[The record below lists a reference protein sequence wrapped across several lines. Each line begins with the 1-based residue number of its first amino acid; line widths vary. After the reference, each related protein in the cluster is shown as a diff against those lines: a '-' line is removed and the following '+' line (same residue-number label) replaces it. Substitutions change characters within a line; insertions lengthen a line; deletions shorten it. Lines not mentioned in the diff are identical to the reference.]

1 VFPVQ
6 IDSDSPGV
14 VEVGSSTPLPESA
27 ERDVRGLLSVFLN
40 LHGLLDYSQ
49 RDSLTGLLN
58 RKSFDEAFYK
68 ASALPSPKSAHDL
81 PERREL
87 DCPQYWLGV
96 VDVDHFKMVNDRF
109 GHLIGDEVL
118 LLLARVMRSCLRQ
131 VDRLYRFGG
140 EEFVVLLRCSGEADA
155 LAAFERVADAVR
167 ICRFPQVEKIT
178 ISIGFTDVRIGD
190 TPSASVE
197 RADQSVYIAKSL
209 GRDRVISH
217 AAMLREGRIQESS
230 SVGDIELFG

>member
-1 VFPVQ
+1 
-6 IDSDSPGV
+6 V
-14 VEVGSSTPLPESA
+14 V
-27 ERDVRGLLSVFLN
+27 LN

-68 ASALPSPKSAHDL
+68 ASALPSPKGAQDL

-167 ICRFPQVEKIT
+167 ICRFPQVERIT

-217 AAMLREGRIQESS
+217 TAMLREGRIQESS